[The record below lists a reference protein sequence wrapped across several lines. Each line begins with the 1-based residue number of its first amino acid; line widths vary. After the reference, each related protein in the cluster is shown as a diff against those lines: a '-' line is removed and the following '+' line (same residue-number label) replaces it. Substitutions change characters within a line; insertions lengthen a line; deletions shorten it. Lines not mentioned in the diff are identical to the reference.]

1 MPRHPLHARHV
12 RRAAALAA
20 LCAVP
25 LTAPARARA
34 QAGRAVPASAP
45 PAAGAPTRVTS
56 VEGITEYRL
65 ANGLRVLLFP
75 DASKPTATVNITYFV
90 GSAKEGYGETGMAH
104 LLEHMVFKGSTH
116 HTNIPQELT
125 AHGARPNGTTWLERT
140 NYFETVPAGDTTLAW
155 ALDLEADRMVNSF
168 IADKDLRSEFSVVR
182 NEFEMGENSP
192 FNVTMERA
200 MSAAFLW
207 HGYGRSTIG
216 NRSDIENVPIPR
228 LQAFYRKYYQ
238 PDNAMLVVA
247 GKFDPDRTLAVV
259 QEKFGRIPRP
269 ARTLDPSYT
278 VEPVQ
283 DGERGVTVRRV
294 GDVQLAFALYHIP
307 SGAHADFPA
316 VDVLTEVLGSEPSGR
331 LYQALVVPK
340 RAASAGAFSFET
352 HDPGVLITFAQVRKE
367 DSLAVTQRVLMAT
380 LDSASRAAPTA
391 AEVDR
396 AKTALLTQW
405 DLTFNDSE
413 RAALVLSESAAAG
426 DWRLFFLQRDRIK
439 QVTPADVQRVA
450 AAYLKPSN
458 RTTALFVP
466 TAAPDRAEMPPT
478 PNVDALVAGY
488 KGNAALAAGEV
499 FDPSPTTVDARTA
512 RTRLASGL
520 QLALLPK
527 KTRGGTVTAAFT
539 LRTGDE
545 ASLQGRATAAAM
557 TAQMILRG
565 TKALTRQQVK
575 DSLDKLKANVSV
587 YGGPTQVSGQIE
599 TTRANLPAALRLVG
613 QSLREPALDA
623 KEFELLRS
631 DQLAQL
637 DDQRSEPTAL
647 GSIAYQRLLNPHAK
661 GHPLYIQT
669 IDEQGAELR
678 ALTADDVRRFHR
690 DFYGA
695 SAGEL
700 AVVGDF
706 DRAAIAALADSLFG
720 GWKSA
725 TAYHRVPVPY
735 TALAAGTQ
743 SILTPD
749 KANAFFLGGTNVRL
763 RDDDPDYP
771 ALLLANYMLGGG
783 FLNSRLATRI
793 RQKEG
798 ISYGVGSQ
806 FQASALDSVGSFTTY
821 AIYAPQNVDRLE
833 RAFRE
838 ELARAGKDGF
848 TADEVA
854 QAKAGWLQNRQTN
867 RAEDAGL
874 ARALGTQLYLGRTT
888 AWDAGVEA
896 RVAALTPD
904 QVRAAFARAVDPSHV
919 VIVKAGDWSKKAQGA
934 VP

>member
-1 MPRHPLHARHV
+1 MPLLPPSV
-12 RRAAALAA
+12 RPRAAGVALAAGIAALAGS
-20 LCAVP
+20 VRP
-25 LTAPARARA
+25 H
-34 QAGRAVPASAP
+34 
-45 PAAGAPTRVTS
+45 AAGAQPSPATATVHATRVTA
-56 VEGITEYRL
+56 VEGITEYQL
-65 ANGLRVLLFP
+65 PNGLRVLLFP

-125 AHGARPNGTTWLERT
+125 AHGARPNGTTWLDRT

-168 IADKDLRSEFSVVR
+168 IADKDLRTEFSVVR
-182 NEFEMGENSP
+182 NEFELGENSP

-200 MSAAFLW
+200 MSTAYLW

-228 LQAFYRKYYQ
+228 LQGFYRRYYQ

-247 GKFDPDRTLAVV
+247 GKFDEARTLALI
-259 QEKFGRIPRP
+259 EDKFGRIPRP
-269 ARTLDPSYT
+269 TRTLDASYT

-283 DGERGVTVRRV
+283 DGERSVTVRRV
-294 GDVQLAFALYHIP
+294 GDVQLAFALYHV
-307 SGAHADFPA
+307 PA
-316 VDVLTEVLGSEPSGR
+316 STHTDYAAIQVLSEVLGNEPSGR

-352 HDPGVLITFAQVRKE
+352 HDPGILFTFAQVRKE
-367 DSLAVTQRVLMAT
+367 DSLAVAERVLIAT
-380 LDSASRAAPTA
+380 LDAAAHTAPTA

-396 AKTALLTQW
+396 AKTSLLTQW
-405 DLTFNDSE
+405 DLAFNNSE
-413 RAALVLSESAAAG
+413 GIALQLSESGASG
-426 DWRLFFLQRDRIK
+426 DWRLLFVQRDRIK
-439 QVTPADVQRVA
+439 QVTPTDVQRVA
-450 AAYLKPSN
+450 AAYLKADN

-466 TAAPDRAEMPPT
+466 TASPERAEIPAT
-478 PNVDALVAGY
+478 PNVETIVAGY
-488 KGNAALAAGEV
+488 KGNAAIAAGEV
-499 FDPSPTTVDARTA
+499 FDPSPAVVDARTT

-520 QLALLPK
+520 QLALLSK

-545 ASLQGRATAAAM
+545 SSLQGRAAAAEVA
-557 TAQMILRG
+557 AQMILRG
-565 TKALTRQQVK
+565 TRALTRQQVK
-575 DSLDKLKANVSV
+575 DSLDKLKANVYV
-587 YGGPTQVSGQIE
+587 YGGATQVSGAIE
-599 TTRANLPAALRLVG
+599 TTREHLPAALRLVA

-631 DQLAQL
+631 EQLAQL
-637 DDQRSEPTAL
+637 DEQRAEPTAL
-647 GSIAYQRLLNPHAK
+647 GSIAYQRTVNPHPR
-661 GHPLYIQT
+661 GHPLAVRT
-669 IDEQGAELR
+669 LDEHTSDLR
-678 ALTADDVRRFHR
+678 ALTADDVRRFHH

-700 AVVGDF
+700 TIVGDF
-706 DRAAIAALADSLFG
+706 DRPQLAALADTLFG

-725 TAYHRVPVPY
+725 TAYRRVPAPY
-735 TALAAGTQ
+735 TAVAAGTQ

-749 KANAFFLGGTNVRL
+749 KANAFLLAGTNVRL

-771 ALLLANYMLGGG
+771 ALVLANYMVGGG

-798 ISYGVGSQ
+798 ISYGVGTQ
-806 FQASALDSVGSFTTY
+806 FQASPLDSSANFTTY

-838 ELARAGKDGF
+838 ELARAAKDGF

-867 RAEDAGL
+867 RAQDAGL
-874 ARALGTQLYLGRTT
+874 ARALGMQLYLGRTT

-896 RVAALTPD
+896 RVAALTPE
-904 QVRAAFARAVDPSHV
+904 QVRTAFARAVDPTKV
-919 VIVKAGDWSKKAQGA
+919 VIVKAGDWTKKAPPVA
-934 VP
+934 VQ

>member
-1 MPRHPLHARHV
+1 MPRFP
-12 RRAAALAA
+12 RRLRRLAPAAAALALGA
-20 LCAVP
+20 LA
-25 LTAPARARA
+25 APAPA
-34 QAGRAVPASAP
+34 QPAAAAP
-45 PAAGAPTRVTS
+45 PVRVTS

-65 ANGLRVLLFP
+65 SNGLRVLLFP

-104 LLEHMVFKGSTH
+104 LLEHMVFKGSPR

-140 NYFETVPAGDTTLAW
+140 NYFETIPAVDTTLAW
-155 ALDLEADRMVNSF
+155 ALDLEADRMVNSY

-216 NRSDIENVPIPR
+216 NRSDIENVPITR
-228 LQAFYRKYYQ
+228 LQAFYHKYYQ

-247 GKFDPDRTLAVV
+247 GKFDEPRTLALIA
-259 QEKFGRIPRP
+259 EKFGRIPRP
-269 ARTLDPSYT
+269 ARALEPSYT
-278 VEPVQ
+278 VEPTQ
-283 DGERGVTVRRV
+283 DGERTVTVRRV

-307 SGAHADFPA
+307 PAAHADYPA
-316 VDVLTEVLGSEPSGR
+316 VAVLGEVLGSEPSGR

-340 RAASAGAFSFET
+340 RASSAGAWSYEVR
-352 HDPGVLITFAQVRKE
+352 DPGILIAFTQVRRE
-367 DSLAVTQRVLMAT
+367 DSLAVAQRVLLAT
-380 LDSASRAAPTA
+380 LDSAGRTAPTA

-405 DLTFNDSE
+405 DLTFNNSE
-413 RAALVLSESAAAG
+413 RVALDLSESAAAG
-426 DWRLFFLQRDRIK
+426 DWRLLFVQRDRIK

-450 AAYLKPSN
+450 AAYLKPAN

-466 TAAPDRAEMPPT
+466 TAAPDRAEVPVT
-478 PNVDALVAGY
+478 PNIDAIVGGY
-488 KGNAALAAGEV
+488 KGNAAVAAGEA
-499 FDPSPTTVDARTA
+499 FDPSPANVDARTT

-545 ASLQGRATAAAM
+545 ASLQGRRAAAEL

-575 DSLDKLKANVSV
+575 DSLDKLKANVYV
-587 YGGPTQVSGQIE
+587 YGGPTEVGGGIE
-599 TTRANLPAALRLVG
+599 TTRENLPAVLRLVG

-623 KEFELLRS
+623 KEFELLKS
-631 DQLAQL
+631 EQLAQL
-637 DDQRSEPTAL
+637 DEQRSEPTAL
-647 GSIAYQRLLNPHAK
+647 GSIAYQRALHPHTK
-661 GHPLYIQT
+661 GHPLYT
-669 IDEQGAELR
+669 PTLDERGADVR

-700 AVVGDF
+700 SVVGDF
-706 DRAAIAALADSLFG
+706 DRARVAALADSLFAT
-720 GWKSA
+720 WKSA
-725 TAYHRVPVPY
+725 TPFRRVPVPY
-735 TALAAGTQ
+735 AAVAAGTQ

-749 KANAFFLGGTNVRL
+749 KANAFFLAGTNLRL

-771 ALLLANYMLGGG
+771 ALVLANYMLGGG

-806 FQASALDSVGSFTTY
+806 FQASALDSAGGFTTY

-833 RAFRE
+833 KAFRE
-838 ELARAGKDGF
+838 EIARAEKEGF

-854 QAKAGWLQNRQTN
+854 QAKAGWLQNRQTT
-867 RAEDAGL
+867 RARDAAL
-874 ARALGTQLYLGRTT
+874 ARALGQQLYLGRTT

-896 RVAALTPD
+896 RVQALTPD
-904 QVRAAFARAVDPSHV
+904 QVRAALARAVDPAKV
-919 VIVKAGDWSKKAQGA
+919 VIVKAGDWSNKTQAAA